1 VNTIVSVLLVLS
13 MLKDKLSVHL
23 VNIHVLNVL
32 EPPLIVI
39 LVLTTESM
47 PQNVSVHMVTMKW
60 LIYLVTFVNTCVKL
74 VPI

>member
-23 VNIHVLNVL
+23 VNIHVLIVL
-32 EPPLIVI
+32 YPPLIVI

-47 PQNVSVHMVTMKW
+47 PQNVSAHMVTMKW